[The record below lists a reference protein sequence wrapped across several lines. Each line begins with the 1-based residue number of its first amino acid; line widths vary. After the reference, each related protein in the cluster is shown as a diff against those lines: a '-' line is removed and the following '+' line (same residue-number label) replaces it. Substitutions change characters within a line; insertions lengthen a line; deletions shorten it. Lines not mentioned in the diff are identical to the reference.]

1 MSQFDDDIT
10 VVLFQPEPGKPLE
23 VMPAPEVPR
32 NIAVK
37 QLEIKKLGINPLVD
51 EFTWVLACLTCIPS
65 IPWLDDPTLLREQIS
80 REIQEAEKRLLLA
93 NTDRA
98 SLLVMRYCVCAA
110 VDEAVYSQE
119 WGEKSNWSTHSL
131 LAEFHNETSGGDKF
145 YTILDRL
152 RQDPKRYRQL
162 IEFLYFLLQVG
173 FKGKFGRVERG
184 NEKIADIAE
193 TIYQLIKEDRLQ
205 DQEKLQLVNLKAA
218 VISRPLRRVISPKLT
233 IGCTVVLLA
242 AMYSA
247 TYWIIDFKFN
257 QLIG

>member
-1 MSQFDDDIT
+1 MSSIEDDVT
-10 VVLFQPEPGKPLE
+10 VVLFQSEPGKPME

-37 QLEIKKLGINPLVD
+37 QLEIKKMGINTLVD

-65 IPWLDDPTLLREQIS
+65 IPWLDDPTPLREQIS
-80 REIQEAEKRLLLA
+80 REIQESEKRLLLA

-119 WGEKSNWSTHSL
+119 WGEKSNWSTNSL

-145 YTILDRL
+145 YTILERL
-152 RQDPKRYRQL
+152 RQDPKRYRHL

-173 FKGKFGRVERG
+173 FKGKYGRVERG
-184 NEKIADIAE
+184 NEKIADIAD
-193 TIYQLIKEDRLQ
+193 TIYQLIREDRLA

-218 VISRPLRRVISPKLT
+218 SLSRPLRRVIPPKL
-233 IGCTVVLLA
+233 IMGVSVGLIA
-242 AMYSA
+242 AMYAA
-247 TYWIIDFKFN
+247 TYLVIDLKFN
-257 QLIG
+257 QLVQ